1 MHTSSNW
8 KQGQLCE
15 ILGLILILF
24 LSNRGVC
31 VLSLF
36 NVLSSIILDRVCTRH
51 RSLPLFAGCYFP
63 ERKFQDLPVHDVS
76 LLRAGVSTNGNT
88 HKTSIS
94 NHFNR
99 IFPQKPSIL
108 GFPHSWKPPFFH
120 VANRWSIDEN
130 LGIRL
135 RFYSQ
140 AGLFFC
146 EPGMAERWWKA
157 IIQFVWN
164 RSIEFRS
171 QTIDKEQTRSV
182 RCEI

>member
-120 VANRWSIDEN
+120 VANR
-130 LGIRL
+130 
-135 RFYSQ
+135 
-140 AGLFFC
+140 
-146 EPGMAERWWKA
+146 
-157 IIQFVWN
+157 
-164 RSIEFRS
+164 
-171 QTIDKEQTRSV
+171 
-182 RCEI
+182 